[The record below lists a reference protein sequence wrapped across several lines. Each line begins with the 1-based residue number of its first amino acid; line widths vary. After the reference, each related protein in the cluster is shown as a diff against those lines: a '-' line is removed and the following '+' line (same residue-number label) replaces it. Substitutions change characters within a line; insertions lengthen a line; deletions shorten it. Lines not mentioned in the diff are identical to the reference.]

1 MTDNA
6 QDRLI
11 PLELTRADLHWL
23 RGFLNAGR
31 VSAAH
36 DYENVKALHSD
47 LVISKA
53 QEVLRSENKQMTKIV
68 DAINEKLEAI
78 EAHEGIARKI
88 AATLPAEPLDAMTPP
103 VA

>member
-1 MTDNA
+1 MTDND
-6 QDRLI
+6 QDRI
-11 PLELTRADLHWL
+11 ITLELTRADLHWL

-36 DYENVKALHSD
+36 DYDNVEALRSD
-47 LVISKA
+47 LAISAA

-68 DAINEKLEAI
+68 EVISKKLDVI
-78 EAHEGIARKI
+78 DPHESTRG
-88 AATLPAEPLDAMTPP
+88 THAEMMPP

>member
-31 VSAAH
+31 VSAAN
-36 DYENVKALHSD
+36 DYENVKALKSD

-68 DAINEKLEAI
+68 EAISRTLEATG
-78 EAHEGIARKI
+78 EHEPTRGTHAEMMPP
-88 AATLPAEPLDAMTPP
+88 AA
-103 VA
+103 